1 MVWPAF
7 PNLARAKEAT
17 NLIPN
22 PGFEI
27 SQDAPDLPEGWQR
40 DIRKIPGVE
49 PSKVYFCRV
58 TGYPGKLLA
67 IEGGPDRNGRVWCQ
81 VNNIRPHTDYRL
93 EFTAYRPKFTNG
105 VYLEVEIF
113 GQRHLINQHFS
124 YGRVQPIFL
133 SINSGNTRGTISPD
147 GNEPASGSPGLWVSF
162 FTGG

>member
-1 MVWPAF
+1 MVSILVWWACV
-7 PNLARAKEAT
+7 PNLAGAREAA

-27 SQDAPDLPEGWQR
+27 SRDAPELPEGWHR

-81 VNNIRPHTDYRL
+81 LNDIRPHTDYLL
-93 EFTAYRPKFTNG
+93 EFIAYRPKFTNG

-124 YGRVQPIFL
+124 YGRIQPIF
-133 SINSGNTRGTISPD
+133 
-147 GNEPASGSPGLWVSF
+147 SGSIPEIPGAQLA
-162 FTGG
+162 